1 MSITTQL
8 VEHQHPQR
16 KRPPGPR
23 GSLRELVSL
32 LLFGSSQDSLSV
44 LMKAARD
51 FGDVV
56 RLPGGSRAPYFV
68 NHPDFIK
75 QVLQENNRN
84 YCKQNRFNDLLK
96 PFIGE
101 GLLTSDGEPWRRR
114 RRLAQPAF
122 HRHRLAAVVKLMTDT
137 IEESV
142 ARWQPVVEK
151 GTPLDVLVEMQRV
164 ALTIVGRAL
173 FSVEVED
180 DVEKMARQSQAIMEY
195 FNHRTNYPLSLPE
208 YIPTRRNRRAMQA
221 MRESDEN
228 IYGMIRARRQ
238 SQEDRNDLLS
248 MLLTL
253 QDEETGEGLSDKELR
268 DEIQTFLGAGNET
281 TAVTLGWAWYLLSR
295 HPEVDRTF
303 RVELREVLGGRTPT
317 FEDLPRLRYTRMI
330 IDETLRL
337 YPPAWA
343 MSRSAIGDDEIG
355 GYHIP
360 AGALVLVSQYVIQRD
375 PRFWDNPEGF
385 DPERFAPE
393 RSENRPRYAY
403 FPFGGGPRQCIG
415 NEFALMEATLVLATI
430 AQKYRLHLVP
440 GHSVEPYPIFTL
452 RPRHGVLMTV
462 HKV

>member
-1 MSITTQL
+1 MAITSQL
-8 VEHQHPQR
+8 VEPQR
-16 KRPPGPR
+16 PQGKRPPGPR

-101 GLLTSDGEPWRRR
+101 GLLTSDGEAWRRR

-122 HRHRLAAVVKLMTDT
+122 HRHRLALIVKLMTDT
-137 IEESV
+137 IEEIMTC
-142 ARWQPVVEK
+142 WQPVVEK

-173 FSVEVED
+173 FSIEVED

-195 FNHRTNYPLSLPE
+195 FNHCTSYPLSLPE

-228 IYGMIRARRQ
+228 IYAMIRARRQ
-238 SQEDRNDLLS
+238 SQEDRHDLLAL
-248 MLLTL
+248 LLTL

-268 DEIQTFLGAGNET
+268 DEMQTFLGAGNET

-303 RVELREVLGGRTPT
+303 RLELREVLGGRTPT
-317 FEDLPRLRYTRMI
+317 FEDLPRLRYTRML

-343 MSRSAIGDDEIG
+343 MSRSAMGDDEIG
-355 GYHIP
+355 G
-360 AGALVLVSQYVIQRD
+360 
-375 PRFWDNPEGF
+375 
-385 DPERFAPE
+385 
-393 RSENRPRYAY
+393 
-403 FPFGGGPRQCIG
+403 
-415 NEFALMEATLVLATI
+415 
-430 AQKYRLHLVP
+430 
-440 GHSVEPYPIFTL
+440 
-452 RPRHGVLMTV
+452 
-462 HKV
+462 

>member
-1 MSITTQL
+1 MATAAQL
-8 VEHQHPQR
+8 IEQHRPPG

-23 GSLRELVSL
+23 GSLRDFVSL
-32 LLFGSSQDSLSV
+32 LLFGPSQDSLRV
-44 LMKAARD
+44 LMNAARD

-56 RLPGGSRAPYFV
+56 RFPGGPRAPFFV

-75 QVLQENNRN
+75 HVLQENNRN
-84 YCKQNRFNDLLK
+84 YSKQNRFNDLLK

-101 GLLTSDGEPWRRR
+101 GLLTSDGDPWRRR
-114 RRLAQPAF
+114 RRMAQPAF
-122 HRHRLAAVVKLMTDT
+122 HRQRLALLVKLMTDAV
-137 IEESV
+137 EEIIT
-142 ARWQPVVEK
+142 RWKPTVKNGQPI
-151 GTPLDVLVEMQRV
+151 DVLVEMQRI
-164 ALTIVGRAL
+164 ALTIVGRSL

-228 IYGMIRARRQ
+228 LYGIIHARRQ
-238 SQEDRNDLLS
+238 SGEDRDDLLS
-248 MLLTL
+248 MLLAVR
-253 QDEETGEGLSDKELR
+253 DEETGEGLTDKELR
-268 DEIQTFLGAGNET
+268 DEMQTFMGAGNET

-295 HPEVDRTF
+295 HPEVDRKF
-303 RVELREVLGGRTPT
+303 RGELREVLGGRTPT
-317 FEDLPRLRYTRMI
+317 FEDLPKLRYSRMI

-360 AGALVLVSQYVIQRD
+360 TGALILLSPYVIQRD
-375 PRFWDNPEGF
+375 SRFWDNPEGF
-385 DPERFAPE
+385 DPERFTPE

-415 NEFALMEATLVLATI
+415 NEFALMEATLVLATV
-430 AQKYRLHLVP
+430 AQKYHLHLVP
-440 GHSVEPYPIFTL
+440 GHPVEPYPIFTL

-462 HKV
+462 HEV